1 MILALH
7 KPQNT
12 CVVGEEILEN
22 HKTTSADT
30 RSKEYKTGYRTE
42 FTKPKYLVQW
52 EVEVLLKVASVPMGG
67 NQCTS
72 AIPRHKMVEQNHT
85 PPTSLNL

>member
-7 KPQNT
+7 KRQKT

-30 RSKEYKTGYRTE
+30 RSKEYKIGYRTE

-52 EVEVLLKVASVPMGG
+52 EVEVLLKVVSVPMGG

-72 AIPRHKMVEQNHT
+72 AIP
-85 PPTSLNL
+85 